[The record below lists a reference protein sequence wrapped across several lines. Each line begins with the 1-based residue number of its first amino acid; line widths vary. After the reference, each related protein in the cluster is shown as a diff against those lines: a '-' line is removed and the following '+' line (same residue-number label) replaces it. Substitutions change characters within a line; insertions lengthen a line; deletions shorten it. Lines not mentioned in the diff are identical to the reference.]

1 MFLHSTGKHLQYPYV
16 PDPDPT
22 FIIQIMDP
30 DPHHCCTVF
39 YWYLFLFFCRPFCRW
54 CRSSCP
60 TSSCWYSWP
69 STPGC
74 VELWCAASL
83 LGMSTFIQMLCA
95 AFTYRLSETWIRYF
109 TNKAC
114 LGHLCRKKFHFYFW
128 SFQRYC
134 KTIFSIQNTHVWNVE
149 LLITCAV
156 HWSTLMGVIF
166 VTQIIVKCTSIIVS
180 IHFFSQK
187 KLNYVLPGR
196 NFTFFYDET

>member
-30 DPHHCCTVF
+30 HHCCTVF
-39 YWYLFLFFCRPFCRW
+39 YWYIFFFFADFSADGADHPVLLPHADIHDLQLLAVWSCGVRPHCWVCLFLYRCYVQPFSIGSRKL
-54 CRSSCP
+54 
-60 TSSCWYSWP
+60 
-69 STPGC
+69 
-74 VELWCAASL
+74 E
-83 LGMSTFIQMLCA
+83 
-95 AFTYRLSETWIRYF
+95 YF

-156 HWSTLMGVIF
+156 IEANSCEMYEYHSMHT
-166 VTQIIVKCTSIIVS
+166 
-180 IHFFSQK
+180 FFSQK
-187 KLNYVLPGR
+187 KLNYVPPGR